1 MTRESPMR
9 PCLVGLSFC
18 PKARGAEGPRRTCN
32 HLPVTRVSLSRPRRP
47 SSSLCSA
54 CATPQ
59 VPSGHCLTLLRPG
72 FRVAARAAASSVVP
86 QSPCAQTPAAS
97 RGQGSCLFLPGAF
110 WAPATF
116 AESELPLVLQE
127 SCRGEGARLE
137 ASPSVTQLTSTLGPT
152 RCNHSAKR
160 NHVQSTRQ
168 GSYRHDTM
176 VAKG

>member
-1 MTRESPMR
+1 MR